1 MSETI
6 ILKWPLE
13 SATSEIWMQPGPV
26 IAVAWQHELP
36 TLWIAHDLHAPKLL
50 RSFEAIP
57 TGTPIPGIGV
67 HVGSAIS
74 DELVFHIF
82 ELTGFR

>member
-13 SATSEIWMQPGPV
+13 DEVQEIWMQPGPV
-26 IAVAWQHELP
+26 IAVAWQFSLV
-36 TLWIAHDLHAPKLL
+36 TLWIAHELNAPKLL
-50 RSFEAIP
+50 RSFQVLP
-57 TGTPIPGIGV
+57 TGVPFTGIGV

-74 DELVFHIF
+74 DLLVFHVY

>member
-13 SATSEIWMQPGPV
+13 NERNEIWMQPGPV
-26 IAVAWQHELP
+26 IAAAWQFGLVA
-36 TLWIAHDLHAPKLL
+36 LWIAHELNAQKLL
-50 RSFEAIP
+50 RSFEVIP
-57 TGTPIPGIGV
+57 TGVPFIGIGV
-67 HVGSAIS
+67 HVGSVIS
-74 DELVFHIF
+74 DRLVFHVY